1 MYNKTTQD
9 TCSWLNTAL
18 STVLKKMFT
27 HLKLLRNKNEE
38 GSGCLEPNY
47 MYPVDLLLINTFKT
61 LQRNCV
67 TVLGKYAKCVTFWHL
82 WNQSLLSMWPWYDL
96 QNSHRASAQEFCL
109 NLHSIKNYIVHCHE
123 CKTSILQRYMNDHI

>member
-1 MYNKTTQD
+1 MYSKTTQD

-18 STVLKKMFT
+18 STVLKNLFT

-47 MYPVDLLLINTFKT
+47 MYPVDVLLITCNTFKN

-67 TVLGKYAKCVTFWHL
+67 TVLGKYAECVTF
-82 WNQSLLSMWPWYDL
+82 
-96 QNSHRASAQEFCL
+96 
-109 NLHSIKNYIVHCHE
+109 
-123 CKTSILQRYMNDHI
+123 